1 MKKIILF
8 FMVLNFAFGQ
18 DKILEDFFK
27 DYNTSGVFIVFDG
40 KNYASNDFKRAEKPF
55 SPAST
60 FKIFN
65 ALIALNSGVIN
76 DTKKVFLSS

>member
-8 FMVLNFAFGQ
+8 LWILNFAFGQ

-27 DYNTSGVFIVFDG
+27 DYNTSGIFIIFDG
-40 KNYASNDFKRAEKPF
+40 KNYASNDFQRAKQTF

-65 ALIALNSGVIN
+65 ALIALDNGVVK
-76 DTKKVFLSS
+76 DTKEIFLSL

>member
-8 FMVLNFAFGQ
+8 LWILNFAFGQ

-27 DYNTSGVFIVFDG
+27 DYNTSGTFIVFDG
-40 KNYASNDFKRAEKPF
+40 KNYASNDFQRAKQTF

-65 ALIALNSGVIN
+65 ALIALDNGVIK
-76 DTKKVFLSS
+76 DTKAL